1 MSKLP
6 SQSYLQ
12 SRIYYNPETGEAR
25 WKTVDESFG
34 PKWKRFNTIFANKS
48 ISVNLSIGDK
58 RYSKSQILYKM
69 YHGTEVDAIRF
80 VNRNSLDYSIS
91 NLVPIIYDIEAKV
104 SAAPSSG
111 KPQSYKPIP
120 TECFEL
126 LRYDHKTG
134 ELFWKPRGD
143 KRWDA
148 RYANALAGSLNDAG
162 YVNVSIT
169 IDGCSLAY
177 RAHRI
182 SWLLYYGTDPGTYQI
197 DHIDGNRRNNCIK
210 NLRLANSSL
219 NVQAAAPAKRFS
231 FRTKRGK
238 YISTI
243 SVYKKNIHLGD
254 FDTEEQARAAYES
267 AIQRYKPV
275 YTFTDEEQATLDEL
289 YETYPQASATLQR
302 AAHDLQLKAI
312 HMYNLTGNI

>member
-69 YHGTEVDAIRF
+69 YHGIEVDAIRF

-104 SAAPSSG
+104 REAPSG

-134 ELFWKPRGD
+134 ELFWNPRGD
-143 KRWDA
+143 KRRDA
-148 RYANALAGSLNDAG
+148 RYANALAGSLNDSG
-162 YVNVSIT
+162 YVDVSIT
-169 IDGCSLAY
+169 IDGYSLRY

-182 SWLLYYGTDPGTYQI
+182 SWLLYYGADPGNYQI
-197 DHIDGNRRNNCIK
+197 DHIDGNRSNNCIK
-210 NLRLANSSL
+210 NLRLATASL
-219 NVQAAAPAKRFS
+219 NVQAAAPPKRFS

-243 SVYKKNIHLGD
+243 SVYKKNIH
-254 FDTEEQARAAYES
+254 RAAYES
-267 AIQRYKPV
+267 AIQRYKPI

-289 YETYPQASATLQR
+289 YESYPQATPTLQR
-302 AAHDLQLKAI
+302 AAHALQLKAI
-312 HMYNLTGNI
+312 HTYNLTGNI

>member
-25 WKTVDESFG
+25 WKPVDESYG
-34 PKWKRFNTIFANKS
+34 RNWKGFNTTYANKR
-48 ISVNLSIGDK
+48 LSDRININNT
-58 RYSKSQILYKM
+58 RYSTPYILYKM
-69 YHGTEVDAIRF
+69 YHGTEVDKLRY
-80 VNRNSLDYSIS
+80 VNKNSLDYSIS
-91 NLVPIIYDIEAKV
+91 NLASMHDIDAKIREAPK
-104 SAAPSSG
+104 G
-111 KPQSYKPIP
+111 KTQSFKQIS

-126 LRYDHKTG
+126 LRYNHKTG

-148 RYANALAGSLNDAG
+148 RYANALAGSLNTRG
-162 YVNVSIT
+162 YVDVRIS
-169 IDGCSLAY
+169 IDGSSQQY
-177 RAHRI
+177 KAHRI
-182 SWLLYYGTDPGTYQI
+182 SWLLYYGVDPVNYQI
-197 DHIDGNRRNNCIK
+197 DHIDGNRGNNCIK
-210 NLRLANSSL
+210 NLRLATNSF
-219 NVQAAAPAKRFS
+219 NVQAAAPAKCFS
-231 FRTKRGK
+231 FRADSGK
-238 YISTI
+238 YQSFISI
-243 SVYKKNIHLGD
+243 QRKRVHLGT

-289 YETYPQASATLQR
+289 YESYPQASATLQR

-312 HMYNLTGNI
+312 HIYNLTGTL